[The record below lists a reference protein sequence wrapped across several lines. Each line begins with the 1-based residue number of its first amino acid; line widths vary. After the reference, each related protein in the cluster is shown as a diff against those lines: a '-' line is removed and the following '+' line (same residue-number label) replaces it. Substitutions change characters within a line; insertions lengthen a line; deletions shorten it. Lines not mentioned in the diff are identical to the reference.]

1 MFCLFIFY
9 LTFENKGTGKRIG
22 GEPAIDEDDAEY
34 KLSLSKKELTV
45 LLDDEDYLAQQA
57 IDKEREADEKAV
69 SHMFVCL
76 SQAF

>member
-45 LLDDEDYLAQQA
+45 LLDDEDYLA
-57 IDKEREADEKAV
+57 
-69 SHMFVCL
+69 
-76 SQAF
+76 